1 MTDFEIVE
9 LAIRRVVGKT
19 DLAEGRRTESEL
31 YVRNVLHDIADE
43 LMKISNERAKI
54 TKSGGCY
61 EGSGD

>member
-19 DLAEGRRTESEL
+19 DIAEGRRTESEL

-43 LMKISNERAKI
+43 LMKISNERAEI
-54 TKSGGCY
+54 TKSGG
-61 EGSGD
+61 